1 MCAESFEPSI
11 SLSVTVPP
19 RRIPLSVLRLS
30 DELEVMRERIRAV
43 TCQETEL
50 STVLL
55 PISPDSR
62 SPSCLKTSLIQR
74 LLSQ

>member
-1 MCAESFEPSI
+1 MCAETFEPSI

-55 PISPDSR
+55 PISPGSL
-62 SPSCLKTSLIQR
+62 SPSCLESSLIQR